1 MNRKYYSVLECLNL
15 TVCNLHLALAK
26 WNQESPILKKYFY
39 SSKAVL
45 NYGSIAK
52 FSDKFDALDANLWK
66 LYIGFK
72 AYSTIFPGTLVSHD

>member
-1 MNRKYYSVLECLNL
+1 MIKVINSLIECLYL
-15 TVCNLHLALAK
+15 TVCNSYLALAN
-26 WNQESPILKKYFY
+26 WNQESPILKKYFF

-52 FSDKFDALDANLWK
+52 FSNNFDALDANLWK